1 MTDPVQPNR
10 RRIHVIYEYGPDYR
24 PYSSSFLRLIRPL
37 SHPLV
42 SDHIDTTFGLDYNNE
57 PADLVIIDRL
67 WRFDITLPLAEELVN
82 RIRLRGSRF
91 VYSLDDDYYDLAFY
105 EHTRPI
111 SEILPVVTFLLRQ
124 ADAVVVTTPALRQRL
139 LEFNPNIQVLPNQL
153 DERLLVT
160 RYPSGKD
167 LSLDHKR
174 VVIGY
179 MGTFTHDNDLKLVLP
194 ALKSIHQ
201 LYPGRIEVQVV
212 GVVNQEGTKEQ
223 LQGLPVRYVYPR
235 TRGTRIPAIHALVYR
250 ANSLGYRHCSIGNHL
265 IQ

>member
-179 MGTFTHDNDLKLVLP
+179 MGTFTHD
-194 ALKSIHQ
+194 
-201 LYPGRIEVQVV
+201 E
-212 GVVNQEGTKEQ
+212 
-223 LQGLPVRYVYPR
+223 
-235 TRGTRIPAIHALVYR
+235 
-250 ANSLGYRHCSIGNHL
+250 
-265 IQ
+265 

>member
-10 RRIHVIYEYGPDYR
+10 RRIHVIYEYGPDFR

-42 SDHIDTTFGLDYNNE
+42 SAHIDTTFGLDYNNE

-91 VYSLDDDYYDLAFY
+91 VYCLDDDYFDLAFY

-139 LEFNPNIQVLPNQL
+139 LEFNPNIQVLPNPEIDKEEPHEHLVEIFSQIADLEEEIPKLDKESLQPDLQDADQL
-153 DERLLVT
+153 KNMLQRFAKCQKEIHQINSDLRLTPELFERLQ
-160 RYPSGKD
+160 KMQ
-167 LSLDHKR
+167 
-174 VVIGY
+174 VI
-179 MGTFTHDNDLKLVLP
+179 
-194 ALKSIHQ
+194 AEQ
-201 LYPGRIEVQVV
+201 IEQRL
-212 GVVNQEGTKEQ
+212 N
-223 LQGLPVRYVYPR
+223 P
-235 TRGTRIPAIHALVYR
+235 
-250 ANSLGYRHCSIGNHL
+250 
-265 IQ
+265 